1 MNGSKNPTVRSETI
15 DNLDG
20 YTARVELEF
29 DTPNDTTVIAVRTE
43 RCETE
48 PSEYVF
54 DRLKEHAMEDIRA
67 TIDSD
72 YPAYEPHG
80 PQQ

>member
-1 MNGSKNPTVRSETI
+1 MVHKNPTVRSEAI
-15 DNLDG
+15 EDLDG
-20 YTARVELEF
+20 VTARVEVEY
-29 DTPNDTTVIAVRTE
+29 DTDNDTTVTAVRTE

-72 YPAYEPHG
+72 YPAYKPQG

>member
-1 MNGSKNPTVRSETI
+1 MNGYKNPTVRSETI
-15 DNLDG
+15 EELDG
-20 YTARVELEF
+20 YTARVEVEF
-29 DTPNDTTVIAVRTE
+29 DTPNDTTVRAVRTE
-43 RCETE
+43 RCDTE
-48 PSEYVF
+48 PSAYVF

-72 YPAYEPHG
+72 HPEYEPLG

>member
-1 MNGSKNPTVRSETI
+1 MVYKNPTVRSEAI
-15 DNLDG
+15 EDLDG
-20 YTARVELEF
+20 YTARVEVEY
-29 DTPNDTTVIAVRTE
+29 DTANDTTVTAVRTE
-43 RCETE
+43 RCDTE

-72 YPAYEPHG
+72 HPQYEPHG
-80 PQQ
+80 PQR

>member
-1 MNGSKNPTVRSETI
+1 MVYKNPTVRSEAI
-15 DNLDG
+15 EDLDG
-20 YTARVELEF
+20 YTARVEVEY
-29 DTPNDTTVIAVRTE
+29 DTDNDTTVRAVRTE

-72 YPAYEPHG
+72 HPEFESQRPL
-80 PQQ
+80 Q